1 MYYLIGIKGTGM
13 SALACFLHDLGYTVK
28 GSDVERHF
36 FTEKG
41 LNERNIEILPYDE
54 KNITKDMIIIKGN
67 VIKEDHPE
75 YQKALELDLKI
86 YTYEEMLAKLTKM
99 FMTITVAG
107 CHGKTTTSTMAYQV
121 LNTLKGANCLIGDG
135 TGIANKE
142 NKYFVLEACE
152 YQRHFLEYFPYY
164 AIITNIELDHVDYYK
179 DIDDVIDAFT
189 EYANNAEK
197 MVIACG
203 DDPYTHSLEVSKP
216 IFYYGLDEDND
227 IIAKDV
233 NYNLDGVSFD
243 VFVEDNYY
251 GHFDLPIYGKHMLLD
266 ALAVISLCY
275 YERIEAKEVAKVLKE
290 FHAARRRFNE
300 TIVRSNILI
309 DDYAHHPTE
318 LKCTIKAVKQKYPD
332 KNLVVIWGPHT
343 YSRTK
348 AFKDEYIEI
357 LKTVDKAYIM
367 DIYAAREKEG
377 EINININ
384 DIIKEIPNA
393 EHISQ
398 EEIDKLLNYED
409 SVLLF
414 MSPNDL
420 TSFEQEYINKYN
432 EVHDKKDEPNEN

>member
-1 MYYLIGIKGTGM
+1 MYYFIGIKGTGM
-13 SALACFLHDLGYTVK
+13 SALACFLKDLGYEVK

-41 LNERNIEILPYDE
+41 LKERNIEILPYDE
-54 KNITKDMIIIKGN
+54 KNITKDLVIIRGN
-67 VIKEDHPE
+67 VIKDDHPE
-75 YQKALELDLKI
+75 MIKATELDLKV
-86 YTYEEMLAKLTKM
+86 YTYEEMISKLTKM
-99 FMTITVAG
+99 FMTVTVAG

-121 LNTLKGANCLIGDG
+121 LNAIKGANCLIGDG
-135 TGIANKE
+135 TGIAHKE

-152 YQRHFLEYFPYY
+152 YKRHFLSYTPYY

-216 IFYYGLDEDND
+216 IFYYGLDDDND

-233 NYNLDGVSFD
+233 NYNENGVTFD

-251 GHFDLPIYGKHMLLD
+251 GHFDLPLYGKHMLLD

-275 YERIEAKEVAKVLKE
+275 YERFDAKEVSKILKE
-290 FHAARRRFNE
+290 FHTARRRFNE
-300 TIVRSNILI
+300 TIVGTNILI

-318 LKCTIKAVKQKYPD
+318 LKCTIKSARQKYPN
-332 KNLVVIWGPHT
+332 KKLVVIWGPHT

-348 AFKDEYIEI
+348 AFKDDYIEI
-357 LKTVDKAYIM
+357 LKTTDKAYIM
-367 DIYAAREKEG
+367 DIYAAREKQG
-377 EINININ
+377 DIDIDIN
-384 DIIKEIPNA
+384 DIIKAIPNS
-393 EHISQ
+393 EHIS
-398 EEIDKLLNYED
+398 ESETDKLLQYED

-420 TSFEQEYINKYN
+420 TGFEQNYINKYH
-432 EVHDKKDEPNEN
+432 EVNDKESTEK

>member
-1 MYYLIGIKGTGM
+1 MYYFIGIKGTGM
-13 SALACFLHDLGYTVK
+13 SALACFLKDLGYEVK

-41 LNERNIEILPYDE
+41 LNERSIEILPYDE

-75 YQKALELDLKI
+75 YLKAKALDLKI
-86 YTYEEMLAKLTKM
+86 YTYQEMITKLTKM

-121 LNTLKGANCLIGDG
+121 LNAIKGANCLIGDG

-152 YQRHFLEYFPYY
+152 YQRHFLSYTPYY

-203 DDPYTHSLEVSKP
+203 DDPYTHSLEVNKP

-233 NYNLDGVSFD
+233 EYTENGVTFD

-251 GHFDLPIYGKHMLLD
+251 GHFDLPLYGKHMLLD

-275 YERIEAKEVAKVLKE
+275 YERFDAKEVSKILKT

-300 TIVRSNILI
+300 TVVGSNVVI

-318 LKCTIKAVKQKYPD
+318 LKCTIKSARQKYPD
-332 KNLVVIWGPHT
+332 KKLIVIWGPHT
-343 YSRTK
+343 YSRTR

-367 DIYAAREKEG
+367 DIYAARETQG
-377 EINININ
+377 DIDIDIN
-384 DIIKEIPNA
+384 DIIKAIPNA
-393 EHISQ
+393 EHITQ
-398 EEIDKLLNYED
+398 DEINKLLDYKD

-420 TSFEQEYINKYN
+420 TSFEQNYINKYHEKN
-432 EVHDKKDEPNEN
+432 ESNEN

>member
-13 SALACFLHDLGYTVK
+13 SALACFLHDLGYEVK

-54 KNITKDMIIIKGN
+54 KNIKKDMVIIRGN
-67 VIKEDHPE
+67 VIKDDHPE
-75 YQKALELDLKI
+75 IIKASELDLKI
-86 YTYEEMLAKLTKM
+86 YTYQEMIAKLTKM

-107 CHGKTTTSTMAYQV
+107 CHGKTTTSTMTYQV
-121 LNTLKGANCLIGDG
+121 LNAIKGANCLIGDG

-152 YQRHFLEYFPYY
+152 YQRHFLAYTPYY

-216 IFYYGLDEDND
+216 IFYYGLDDDND

-233 NYNLDGVSFD
+233 NYTENGVTFD

-251 GHFDLPIYGKHMLLD
+251 GHFDLPLYGKHMLLN

-275 YERIEAKEVAKVLKE
+275 YERFDAKEVSKILKE
-290 FHAARRRFNE
+290 YHAARRRFNE
-300 TIVRSNILI
+300 TQVGTNILI

-318 LKCTIKAVKQKYPD
+318 LKCTIKSARQKYPD
-332 KNLVVIWGPHT
+332 KKLVVIWGPHT

-357 LKTVDKAYIM
+357 LKTASKAYIM
-367 DIYAAREKEG
+367 DIYAAREKQG
-377 EINININ
+377 DIDIDIN
-384 DIIKEIPNA
+384 DIIKAIPNA
-393 EHISQ
+393 EHIS
-398 EEIDKLLNYED
+398 ESETDKLLEHED

-414 MSPNDL
+414 MSPKDL
-420 TSFEQEYINKYN
+420 TSFEQDYINKYHEIN
-432 EVHDKKDEPNEN
+432 DKSSEN

>member
-1 MYYLIGIKGTGM
+1 MYYFIGIKGTGM
-13 SALACFLHDLGYTVK
+13 SALACLLHDLGYEVC

-41 LNERNIEILPYDE
+41 LNERNIKIFNYDE
-54 KNITKDMIIIKGN
+54 NNIKEGMTIIKGN
-67 VIKEDHPE
+67 VIKDDHEE
-75 YQKALELDLKI
+75 YVKAVSLDLKI
-86 YTYEEMLAKLTKM
+86 YTYQEMVSKLTRK
-99 FMTITVAG
+99 FETITVAG

-121 LNTLKGANCLIGDG
+121 LNNLKGANCLIGDG
-135 TGIANKE
+135 TGLANPDS
-142 NKYFVLEACE
+142 KYFVLEACE
-152 YQRHFLEYFPYY
+152 YRRHFLTYQPYY

-189 EYANNAEK
+189 EYANNAEN

-203 DDPYTHSLEVSKP
+203 DDQYTHSLEVNKP

-233 NYNLDGVSFD
+233 EYTENGVSFD

-275 YERIEAKEVAKVLKE
+275 YERIEAKEVCKELKN
-290 FHAARRRFNE
+290 FHGARRRFNE
-300 TIVRSNILI
+300 TIVGSNVLI

-318 LKCTIKAVKQKYPD
+318 LKCTIKSAKQKYPD
-332 KNLVVIWGPHT
+332 KKLVVIWGPHT

-348 AFKDEYIEI
+348 AFKDEYIEV

-367 DIYAAREKEG
+367 DIYAAREQKG
-377 EINININ
+377 DIDIDVN
-384 DIIKEIPNA
+384 DIIKAIPNS
-393 EHISQ
+393 EHINYS
-398 EEIDKLLNYED
+398 EIDKLLPYED

-420 TSFEQEYINKYN
+420 TDFEKDYINKK
-432 EVHDKKDEPNEN
+432 ETD

>member
-1 MYYLIGIKGTGM
+1 MYYFIGIKGTGM
-13 SALACFLHDLGYTVK
+13 SALACFLKDLGYEVK

-41 LNERNIEILPYDE
+41 LNERSIEILPYDE

-75 YQKALELDLKI
+75 YLKAKALDLKI
-86 YTYEEMLAKLTKM
+86 YTYQEMITKLTKM

-121 LNTLKGANCLIGDG
+121 LNAIKGANCLIGDG

-152 YQRHFLEYFPYY
+152 YQRHFLSYTPYY

-203 DDPYTHSLEVSKP
+203 DDPYTHSLEVNKP

-233 NYNLDGVSFD
+233 EYTENGVTFD

-251 GHFDLPIYGKHMLLD
+251 GHFDLPLYGKHMLLD

-275 YERIEAKEVAKVLKE
+275 YERFDAKEVSKILKT

-300 TIVRSNILI
+300 TVVGSNVVI

-318 LKCTIKAVKQKYPD
+318 LKCTIKSARQKYPD
-332 KNLVVIWGPHT
+332 KKLIVIWGPHT

-367 DIYAAREKEG
+367 DIYAARETQG
-377 EINININ
+377 DIDIDIN
-384 DIIKEIPNA
+384 DIIKAIPNA
-393 EHISQ
+393 EHITQ
-398 EEIDKLLNYED
+398 DEINKLLDYKD

-420 TSFEQEYINKYN
+420 TSFEQNYINKYHEKN
-432 EVHDKKDEPNEN
+432 DEPSEN

>member
-1 MYYLIGIKGTGM
+1 MYYFIGIKGTGM
-13 SALACFLHDLGYTVK
+13 SALACFLHDLGYEVK

-54 KNITKDMIIIKGN
+54 KNIKKDMVIIRGN
-67 VIKEDHPE
+67 VIKDDHPE
-75 YQKALELDLKI
+75 IIKASELDLKI
-86 YTYEEMLAKLTKM
+86 YTYQEMIAKLTKM

-107 CHGKTTTSTMAYQV
+107 CHGKTTTSTMTYQV
-121 LNTLKGANCLIGDG
+121 LNAIKGANCLIGDG

-152 YQRHFLEYFPYY
+152 YQRHFLAYTPYY

-216 IFYYGLDEDND
+216 IFYYGLDDDND

-233 NYNLDGVSFD
+233 NYTENGVTFD

-251 GHFDLPIYGKHMLLD
+251 GHFDLPLYGKHMLLN

-275 YERIEAKEVAKVLKE
+275 YERFDAKEVSKILKE
-290 FHAARRRFNE
+290 YHAARRRFNE
-300 TIVRSNILI
+300 TQVGTNILI

-318 LKCTIKAVKQKYPD
+318 LKCTIKSARQKYPD
-332 KNLVVIWGPHT
+332 KKLVVIWGPHT

-357 LKTVDKAYIM
+357 LKTASKAYIM
-367 DIYAAREKEG
+367 DIYAAREKQG
-377 EINININ
+377 DIDIDIN
-384 DIIKEIPNA
+384 DIIKAIPNA
-393 EHISQ
+393 EHIS
-398 EEIDKLLNYED
+398 ESETDKLLEHED

-414 MSPNDL
+414 MSPKDL
-420 TSFEQEYINKYN
+420 TSFEQDYINKYHEIN
-432 EVHDKKDEPNEN
+432 DKSSEN

>member
-1 MYYLIGIKGTGM
+1 MYYFIGIKGTGM
-13 SALACFLHDLGYTVK
+13 SALACFLKDLGYEVK

-41 LNERNIEILPYDE
+41 LNERSIEILPYDE

-75 YQKALELDLKI
+75 YLKAKAIDLKI
-86 YTYEEMLAKLTKM
+86 YTYQEMITKLTKM

-121 LNTLKGANCLIGDG
+121 LNAIKGANCLIGDG

-152 YQRHFLEYFPYY
+152 YQRHFLSYTPYY

-203 DDPYTHSLEVSKP
+203 DDPYTHSLEVNKP

-233 NYNLDGVSFD
+233 EYTENGVTFD

-251 GHFDLPIYGKHMLLD
+251 GHFDLPLYGKHMLLD

-275 YERIEAKEVAKVLKE
+275 YERFDAKEVSKILKT

-300 TIVRSNILI
+300 TVVGSNVVI

-318 LKCTIKAVKQKYPD
+318 LKCTIKSARQKYPD
-332 KNLVVIWGPHT
+332 KKLIVIWGPHT

-367 DIYAAREKEG
+367 DIYAARETQG
-377 EINININ
+377 DIDIDIN
-384 DIIKEIPNA
+384 DIIKAIPNA
-393 EHISQ
+393 EHITQ
-398 EEIDKLLNYED
+398 DEINKLLDYKD

-420 TSFEQEYINKYN
+420 TSFEQKYINKYHEKN
-432 EVHDKKDEPNEN
+432 DEPSEN

>member
-1 MYYLIGIKGTGM
+1 MYYFIGIKGTGM
-13 SALACFLHDLGYTVK
+13 SALACFLKDLGYEVK

-41 LNERNIEILPYDE
+41 LNERNIEILTYNE
-54 KNITKDMIIIKGN
+54 NNVTKDMIIIKGN

-75 YQKALELDLKI
+75 YLKAKALDLKI
-86 YTYEEMLAKLTKM
+86 YTYQEMITKLTKM

-121 LNTLKGANCLIGDG
+121 LNAIKGANCLIGDG

-152 YQRHFLEYFPYY
+152 YQRHFLSYTPYY

-203 DDPYTHSLEVSKP
+203 DDPYTHSLEVNKP

-233 NYNLDGVSFD
+233 EYTENGVTFD

-251 GHFDLPIYGKHMLLD
+251 GHFDLPLYGRHMLLD

-275 YERIEAKEVAKVLKE
+275 YERFDAKEVSKILKT

-300 TIVRSNILI
+300 TVVGSNVVI

-318 LKCTIKAVKQKYPD
+318 LKCTIKSARQKYPD
-332 KNLVVIWGPHT
+332 KKLIVIWGPHT
-343 YSRTK
+343 YSRTR

-367 DIYAAREKEG
+367 DIYAARETQG
-377 EINININ
+377 DIDIDIN
-384 DIIKEIPNA
+384 DIIKAIPNA
-393 EHISQ
+393 EHITQ
-398 EEIDKLLNYED
+398 DEINKLLDYKD

-420 TSFEQEYINKYN
+420 TSFEQNYINKYHEKN
-432 EVHDKKDEPNEN
+432 ESNEN

>member
-1 MYYLIGIKGTGM
+1 MYYFIGIKGTGM
-13 SALACFLHDLGYTVK
+13 SALACFLKDLGYEVK

-41 LNERNIEILPYDE
+41 LNERSIEILPYDE

-75 YQKALELDLKI
+75 YLKAKALDLKI
-86 YTYEEMLAKLTKM
+86 YTYQEMITKLTKM

-121 LNTLKGANCLIGDG
+121 LNAIKGANCLIGDG

-152 YQRHFLEYFPYY
+152 YQRHFLSYTPYY

-203 DDPYTHSLEVSKP
+203 DDPYTHSLEVNKP

-233 NYNLDGVSFD
+233 EYTENGVTFD

-251 GHFDLPIYGKHMLLD
+251 GHFDLPLYGKHMLLD

-275 YERIEAKEVAKVLKE
+275 YERFDAKEVSKILKT

-300 TIVRSNILI
+300 TVVGNNVVI

-318 LKCTIKAVKQKYPD
+318 LKCTIKSAKQKYPD
-332 KNLVVIWGPHT
+332 KKLVVIWGPHT

-367 DIYAAREKEG
+367 DIYAARETQG
-377 EINININ
+377 DIDIDIN
-384 DIIKEIPNA
+384 DIIKAIPNA
-393 EHISQ
+393 EHITQ
-398 EEIDKLLNYED
+398 DEINKLLDYKD

-420 TSFEQEYINKYN
+420 TSFEQNYINKYHEKN
-432 EVHDKKDEPNEN
+432 ESNEN

>member
-1 MYYLIGIKGTGM
+1 MYYFIGIKGTGM
-13 SALACFLHDLGYTVK
+13 SALACFLKDLGYEVK

-41 LNERNIEILPYDE
+41 LNERNIEILTYNE
-54 KNITKDMIIIKGN
+54 KNVTKDMIIIKGN

-75 YQKALELDLKI
+75 YLKAKELDLKI
-86 YTYEEMLAKLTKM
+86 YTYQEMITKLTKM

-121 LNTLKGANCLIGDG
+121 LNAIKGANCLIGDG

-152 YQRHFLEYFPYY
+152 YQRHFLSYTPYY

-203 DDPYTHSLEVSKP
+203 DDPYTHSLEVNKP

-233 NYNLDGVSFD
+233 EYTENGVTFD

-251 GHFDLPIYGKHMLLD
+251 GHFDLPLYGKHMLLD

-275 YERIEAKEVAKVLKE
+275 YERFDAKEVSKILKT

-300 TIVRSNILI
+300 TVVGSNVVI

-318 LKCTIKAVKQKYPD
+318 LKCTIKSARQKYPD
-332 KNLVVIWGPHT
+332 KKLIVIWGPHT

-367 DIYAAREKEG
+367 DIYAARETQG
-377 EINININ
+377 DIDIDIN
-384 DIIKEIPNA
+384 DIIKAIPNA
-393 EHISQ
+393 EHITQ
-398 EEIDKLLNYED
+398 DEINKLLDYKD

-420 TSFEQEYINKYN
+420 TSFEQNYINKYHEKN
-432 EVHDKKDEPNEN
+432 DEPSEN

>member
-86 YTYEEMLAKLTKM
+86 YTYEEMLTKLTKM

-300 TIVRSNILI
+300 TIVGSNILI

-420 TSFEQEYINKYN
+420 TSFEQEYINKYKN
-432 EVHDKKDEPNEN
+432 KSQNKF